1 MLTPGIRGDG
11 IAGIPRELTSP
22 LHALLIR
29 VYMHSKSELRKV
41 MLAKR
46 PLIPEAER
54 KRHEDTILEHIL
66 SMPFFDKA
74 DSIALYMPVRGE
86 VSLLSLWQPE
96 EKRVL
101 FPKVTGDDLV
111 FSPAGSNKDF
121 TKGAYGIPE
130 PVLDKTLEASEID
143 IIFVPGIA
151 FDRYCH
157 RLGYGKGCYDRLIR
171 RCADTIFIGVCLD
184 EFCIERLPVDPWDAR
199 VDFVVT
205 QAGIY
210 KEGEVE

>member
-1 MLTPGIRGDG
+1 M
-11 IAGIPRELTSP
+11 
-22 LHALLIR
+22 
-29 VYMHSKSELRKV
+29 YSKSELRKV

-46 PLIPEAER
+46 PSIPEAVR
-54 KRHEDTILEHIL
+54 TRHEDVILEHIL
-66 SMPFFDKA
+66 SLPSFRRA
-74 DSIALYMPVRGE
+74 GSIALYMPVRGE
-86 VSLLSLWQPE
+86 VGLLSLWRPE
-96 EKRVL
+96 EKKIL

-111 FSPAGSNKDF
+111 FSPAASEKDF
-121 TKGAYGIPE
+121 AKGAYGIPE
-130 PVLDKTLEASEID
+130 PLSGKTVEASEID

-157 RLGYGKGCYDRLIR
+157 RLGYGKGYYDRLIKKYSQ
-171 RCADTIFIGVCLD
+171 TIFIGVCLD

-210 KEGEVE
+210 KLGEVE